1 MVCWDLL
8 YYAVGGAGV
17 GVGAVVAA
25 PMVLTVAG
33 FTSSGIAAGSIA
45 ASMQGTF
52 IIKTVCFRFILSL
65 KRSNFFIEHL
75 SSVTE
80 TTIKS
85 IDRFIAF
92 LNSNVLSPKVRLRSE
107 IDFGGGN
114 GRPPLP
120 TFSVIRP
127 RVDAKVP
134 VYY

>member
-8 YYAVGGAGV
+8 YYAVGGAA
-17 GVGAVVAA
+17 VGAGAIFAA

-52 IIKTVCFRFILSL
+52 IIKTVCFRF
-65 KRSNFFIEHL
+65 
-75 SSVTE
+75 SVTE

-114 GRPPLP
+114 RRPPLH

-134 VYY
+134 RLLLI